1 MKTILSLSALVFLL
15 NTATAQ
21 KVKEAEVPKA
31 VMESFNKSF
40 KDVKAEKWEKEK
52 NGNYEAEFDFNKEE
66 MSASYSADGKL
77 METETEIKVSDL
89 PASVS
94 DYIAKNYPG
103 KKIKEAAK
111 IVDDKGSLS
120 YEAEIKK
127 GKEDLDLLFDQS
139 GNFLREAKD

>member
-1 MKTILSLSALVFLL
+1 MKIILSLGALVFLL

-31 VMESFNKSF
+31 VMESFNNSF

-52 NGNYEAEFDFNKEE
+52 NGNFEAEFDFNKEE

-77 METETEIKVSDL
+77 METETEIKVSAL
-89 PASVS
+89 PATVS

-103 KKIKEAAK
+103 QKIKEASK
-111 IVDDKGSLS
+111 IMDDKGTLS

-127 GKEDLDLLFDQS
+127 GKEDLDLIFDQS